1 MANQV
6 HALIRFTAATGAIL
20 DRSGAVSGLAR
31 TAAGDYTLTLS
42 QGIDASERDV
52 RVTQLH
58 NAIRGGVAV
67 EETSDTVLRIRCTD
81 AAGVLADPTEVRVA
95 VYRTQR
101 IAF

>member
-1 MANQV
+1 MANQI
-6 HALIRFTAATGAIL
+6 HAMIRFTAATAAIL
-20 DRSGAVSGLAR
+20 DRSGAVTGIVR
-31 TAAGDYTLTLS
+31 NAAGDYTLTLS

-58 NAIRGGVAV
+58 NAVRGGVSV
-67 EETSDTVLRIRCTD
+67 EETSDTVLRVRCAD
-81 AAGVLADPTEVRVA
+81 AAGALADPTEVRIA